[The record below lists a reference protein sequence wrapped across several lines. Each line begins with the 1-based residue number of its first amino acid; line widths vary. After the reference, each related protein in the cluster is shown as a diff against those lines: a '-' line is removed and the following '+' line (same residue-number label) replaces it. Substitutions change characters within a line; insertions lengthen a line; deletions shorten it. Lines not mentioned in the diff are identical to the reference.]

1 MKFQESWFFILK
13 MRCIVSKLSKKA
25 QLVFAVQPIWV
36 FSMILLPFHQIDP
49 WFICLSHLLK
59 LLIGN
64 NQMSDL
70 NQFIPVEISSFIIT
84 RFVDSE
90 DKNLLITLV
99 LIKYEDEFKHAQTSS
114 DKIHISQ
121 GIILRFGTH
130 WYPSS
135 ASDWR

>member
-1 MKFQESWFFILK
+1 
-13 MRCIVSKLSKKA
+13 
-25 QLVFAVQPIWV
+25 
-36 FSMILLPFHQIDP
+36 
-49 WFICLSHLLK
+49 
-59 LLIGN
+59 
-64 NQMSDL
+64 MSDL

-130 WYPSS
+130 
-135 ASDWR
+135 